1 MPRLRDRA
9 FSDTKR
15 SLESGG
21 FWSVSLIISAPI
33 AVLVGAA
40 LPEGTVWERAIGG
53 LGAGAL
59 TLLVLV
65 LMWFAWNLSQA
76 GNRLTLDAYSER
88 YNVLQQ
94 ELTAAQSQIPI
105 EPTDDEI
112 VAALSATTKQQM
124 VARSQD
130 LLSGKAGAPWFDKST
145 NAQMIEYQLIE
156 IRHVMSQ
163 TRPGWGSVANAMIVL
178 TPTGSRVLQ
187 LLLAGKG

>member
-1 MPRLRDRA
+1 
-9 FSDTKR
+9 
-15 SLESGG
+15 
-21 FWSVSLIISAPI
+21 
-33 AVLVGAA
+33 
-40 LPEGTVWERAIGG
+40 
-53 LGAGAL
+53 
-59 TLLVLV
+59 
-65 LMWFAWNLSQA
+65 MWFAWNLSQA